1 MTLLAPPERKLRF
14 HGHLVTEAQF
24 YAYQEARTRKFQHL
38 VTQYKRL
45 RGPILNDLDFDNIT
59 GDLRSWSLRWLRR
72 VAGRPSVRGQG
83 LGLRV
88 AR

>member
-1 MTLLAPPERKLRF
+1 MTTATISNFRTAKKLNFRGF
-14 HGHLVTEAQF
+14 RVTEAQF

-72 VAGRPSVRGQG
+72 VLHPSTGSG
-83 LGLRV
+83 
-88 AR
+88 

>member
-1 MTLLAPPERKLRF
+1 MVTTLSPNKTATKFRF
-14 HGHLVTEAQF
+14 HHVMVTEAQF

-59 GDLRSWSLRWLRR
+59 GDLRMWSLRWL
-72 VAGRPSVRGQG
+72 A
-83 LGLRV
+83 RV

>member
-1 MTLLAPPERKLRF
+1 MTTATISNFRTAKKLNFRGF
-14 HGHLVTEAQF
+14 RVTEAQF

-59 GDLRSWSLRWLRR
+59 GDLRSWSLRWL
-72 VAGRPSVRGQG
+72 A
-83 LGLRV
+83 RV
-88 AR
+88 ARRG

>member
-14 HGHLVTEAQF
+14 HGVMVTEPQF
-24 YAYQEARTRKFQHL
+24 YAYQEARTRKFQQL

-59 GDLRSWSLRWLRR
+59 GDLRMWSLRWL
-72 VAGRPSVRGQG
+72 A
-83 LGLRV
+83 RV